1 MSLNSDSVSAATEA
15 MHAKLDV
22 ASAAASTTTAA
33 AGKECKEEDSKG
45 TETIPAS
52 SQAASEEQLPSEP
65 PLEAILNEFLPSSEA
80 KSHLLV
86 DTLCQFIH
94 WKLYETSVQGMN
106 GNKYTESLKVLHMDD
121 DSGAIYQA
129 KKDVKLFL
137 PFVGRVTLCRTAW
150 SLPVAIAWGLAFYVD
165 GTEQSLLS
173 NVHGHPA
180 WKLRIVEDGQ
190 HTVGV
195 QKQAPVS
202 EVSNCART

>member
-1 MSLNSDSVSAATEA
+1 MTIVAA
-15 MHAKLDV
+15 
-22 ASAAASTTTAA
+22 
-33 AGKECKEEDSKG
+33 
-45 TETIPAS
+45 AS
-52 SQAASEEQLPSEP
+52 SQAASEEPLLYEP
-65 PLEAILNEFLPSSEA
+65 PPEAILNELLPSSEA

-86 DTLCQFIH
+86 DHLCQLIH
-94 WKLYETSVQGMN
+94 WKLHEASMQGMN
-106 GNKYTESLKVLHMDD
+106 GNKYTDSLNVLCMDGV
-121 DSGAIYQA
+121 GAIYQA

-150 SLPVAIAWGLAFYVD
+150 SLPVAIAWGLTFYVD